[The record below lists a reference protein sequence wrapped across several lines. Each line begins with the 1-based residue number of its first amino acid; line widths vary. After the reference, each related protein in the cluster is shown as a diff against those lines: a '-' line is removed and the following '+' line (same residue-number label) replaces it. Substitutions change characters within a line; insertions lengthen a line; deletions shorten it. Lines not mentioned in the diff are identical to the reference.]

1 MNGILNN
8 KKFLPKAFITF
19 LAVFI
24 VITITM
30 HWPSSPNFAIP
41 IYLIYSSESEFGE
54 TDKEKIRGWLGLESK
69 DSELKILDEGA
80 DQILATTTRLL
91 TQLERGLKEGAMKKQ
106 LFSLAQPYSVNK
118 KILRRDIETKFSGS
132 DRIDA
137 LRSVIVVIGLKEPD
151 TNNLYE
157 LHLKQFK
164 DDLVYIEDNFGGVGL
179 LIHNMEL
186 KYFERYIEIIYEI
199 LAVRN

>member
-1 MNGILNN
+1 M
-8 KKFLPKAFITF
+8 
-19 LAVFI
+19 FI

-54 TDKEKIRGWLGLESK
+54 TDKEKIQGWLGLESK

-137 LRSVIVVIGLKEPD
+137 LRNVIVVIGLKEPD